1 LKRTL
6 SMNALIRAFPIIG
19 VAIALLSQCHSTA
32 VMNSVRPKKAIVIDG
47 NIADWEGL
55 ITPVA
60 DERFGMGIAND
71 DSALYL
77 GFLSNDRGVVH
88 QVMRYGMTI
97 WFKGGKSKHDCLGIH
112 FPLGM
117 ANSGMDFHR
126 FREAQ
131 GDTGEM
137 RKIMEESFDVMEVLG
152 PGKRDTVPMKTAIA
166 ESFGIRLKVAAGLEK
181 CTYEAKIPLYDGS
194 LSIYTVPV
202 AKDSLITIVLC
213 SEAPEFRGGNEGGG
227 HDGYPGEG
235 GGMRGERGGGF
246 SGGPGFGGHS
256 GGRHGGMGGARG
268 HGGRHEPAAPFS
280 AEFRVRLAGK

>member
-1 LKRTL
+1 
-6 SMNALIRAFPIIG
+6 MNALIRAFPIIG
-19 VAIALLSQCHSTA
+19 VVIALLLQCHSTA
-32 VMNSVRPKKAIVIDG
+32 GRNSCRPKKAIVIDG

-77 GFLSNDRGVVH
+77 GFLSNDRGVMH

-117 ANSGMDFHR
+117 ANSGMDFRR

-181 CTYEAKIPLYDGS
+181 CIYEAKIPLHGDS
-194 LSIYTVPV
+194 LSKYTLPL
-202 AKDSLITIVLC
+202 AKDSLIAITIC
-213 SEAPEFRGGNEGGG
+213 SEAPEFRGGNEGGS
-227 HDGYPGEG
+227 HDGYPGE
-235 GGMRGERGGGF
+235 RGGGF
-246 SGGPGFGGHS
+246 GGGPGFGGHP
-256 GGRHGGMGGARG
+256 GGRHGGMGGGGG

-280 AEFRVRLAGK
+280 AGFQVKLAGK